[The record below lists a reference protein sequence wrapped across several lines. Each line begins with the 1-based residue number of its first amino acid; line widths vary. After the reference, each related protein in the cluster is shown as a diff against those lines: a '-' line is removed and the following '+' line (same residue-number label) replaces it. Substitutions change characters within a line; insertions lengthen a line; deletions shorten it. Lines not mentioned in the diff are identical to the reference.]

1 MNVETLQSLI
11 ESITKTL
18 VKGNEETYALLG
30 KLDVPDSIK
39 KNELISQLASAQ
51 VELAHIREALQTE
64 LNKKKHKRFWQF
76 WK

>member
-51 VELAHIREALQTE
+51 VELANVREALQKE

>member
-18 VKGNEETYALLG
+18 VKGNEETYALLE

-51 VELAHIREALQTE
+51 AELAYIRESLQKE
-64 LNKKKHKRFWQF
+64 LNKKKQKRFWQF

>member
-51 VELAHIREALQTE
+51 AELAYIRESLQKE
-64 LNKKKHKRFWQF
+64 LNKKKQKRFWQF

>member
-51 VELAHIREALQTE
+51 AELAYIREALQKE
-64 LNKKKHKRFWQF
+64 LNKKKQKRFWQF

>member
-51 VELAHIREALQTE
+51 VELAYIREALQKE
-64 LNKKKHKRFWQF
+64 LNKKKQKRFWQF